1 MTTMKNADRIAK
13 ITFILYIA
21 LMLWLLFGQRVS
33 NDVQG
38 GYWDELSQN
47 INLVPFRTIGRYM
60 DRLYNS
66 AGKLNHQAVINLGGN
81 VIMFIPLGFLLPF
94 VSDRAKKLKNC
105 FVMTFVVILSVE
117 LLQLATLLGSFD
129 IDDLLL
135 NMIGIFMGWMA
146 YIKIHR

>member
-1 MTTMKNADRIAK
+1 MTTMKNADRIGK

-47 INLVPFRTIGRYM
+47 INLVPFRTIGGYM

-105 FVMTFVVILSVE
+105 FVMTFAVILSVE
-117 LLQLATLLGSFD
+117 LLQLAALLGSFD

>member
-1 MTTMKNADRIAK
+1 MTTMKNADRIGK

-47 INLVPFRTIGRYM
+47 INLVPFRTIGGYM

-94 VSDRAKKLKNC
+94 VSDRAKGLKNC
-105 FVMTFVVILSVE
+105 FVMTFVLLMLVE
-117 LLQLATLLGSFD
+117 TVQLFTLLGSFD

>member
-47 INLVPFRTIGRYM
+47 INLVPFRTIGGYM

-117 LLQLATLLGSFD
+117 LLQFATLLGSFD

>member
-47 INLVPFRTIGRYM
+47 INLVPFRTIGGYM

-105 FVMTFVVILSVE
+105 FVLTFVVILSVE
-117 LLQLATLLGSFD
+117 RLQFATLLGSFD

-146 YIKIHR
+146 YIKVYR

>member
-21 LMLWLLFGQRVS
+21 LMLWLLFGQRMT

-81 VIMFIPLGFLLPF
+81 VIMFVPLGLLLPF
-94 VSDRAKKLKNC
+94 VSDRAKELKNC
-105 FVMTFVVILSVE
+105 FVMTFVLLMLVE
-117 LLQLATLLGSFD
+117 TVQLFTLLGSFD

>member
-1 MTTMKNADRIAK
+1 MTTMKNADRIGK

-135 NMIGIFMGWMA
+135 NIIGIFMGWMA

>member
-47 INLVPFRTIGRYM
+47 INLVPFETIGRYM

-117 LLQLATLLGSFD
+117 LLQFATLLGSFD

-135 NMIGIFMGWMA
+135 NIIGIFMGWMA

>member
-47 INLVPFRTIGRYM
+47 INLVPFRTIGGYM

-94 VSDRAKKLKNC
+94 VTDRAKKLKNC

>member
-21 LMLWLLFGQRVS
+21 LMLWLLFGQRMT

-47 INLVPFRTIGRYM
+47 INLVPFRTIGRYI

-94 VSDRAKKLKNC
+94 VTDRAKKLKNC

>member
-38 GYWDELSQN
+38 GYWNELSQN
-47 INLVPFRTIGRYM
+47 INLVPFRTIGRYI

-94 VSDRAKKLKNC
+94 VSDRAKGLKNC

-117 LLQLATLLGSFD
+117 LLQFATLLGSFD

>member
-47 INLVPFRTIGRYM
+47 INLVPFRTIGGYM

-66 AGKLNHQAVINLGGN
+66 AGKLNYQAVINLGGN

-117 LLQLATLLGSFD
+117 LLQFATLLGSFD

>member
-47 INLVPFRTIGRYM
+47 INLVPFRTIGGYM

-81 VIMFIPLGFLLPF
+81 VIMFIPLGFFLPF
-94 VSDRAKKLKNC
+94 VSDRAKGLKNC
-105 FVMTFVVILSVE
+105 VVMTFALLMLVE
-117 LLQLATLLGSFD
+117 FVQLFTLLGSFD

>member
-1 MTTMKNADRIAK
+1 MTTMKNADRIGK

-47 INLVPFRTIGRYM
+47 INLVPFRTIGGYM

-66 AGKLNHQAVINLGGN
+66 AGRLNHQAVINLGGN

-117 LLQLATLLGSFD
+117 LLQFATLLGSFD

>member
-1 MTTMKNADRIAK
+1 MKNADRIAK

-105 FVMTFVVILSVE
+105 FVMTFAVILSVE
-117 LLQLATLLGSFD
+117 LLQLAALLGSFD

-135 NMIGIFMGWMA
+135 NMIGIFMGWMT
-146 YIKIHR
+146 YIKIHI

>member
-81 VIMFIPLGFLLPF
+81 VIMFVPLGLLLPL
-94 VSDRAKKLKNC
+94 VTDRAKKLKNC
-105 FVMTFVVILSVE
+105 FVMTFALLILVE
-117 LLQLATLLGSFD
+117 TVQLFTLLGSFD

>member
-47 INLVPFRTIGRYM
+47 INLVPFRTIGRYI

>member
-1 MTTMKNADRIAK
+1 MTTMKNADRIGK

-47 INLVPFRTIGRYM
+47 INLVPFRTIGRYI

-94 VSDRAKKLKNC
+94 VSDRAKGLKNC
-105 FVMTFVVILSVE
+105 FVMTFVLLMLVETVQLS
-117 LLQLATLLGSFD
+117 TLLGSFD

>member
-38 GYWDELSQN
+38 GYWGELSQN
-47 INLVPFRTIGRYM
+47 INLVPFRTIGRYI

-105 FVMTFVVILSVE
+105 VVMTFVVILSVE

>member
-1 MTTMKNADRIAK
+1 MTTMKNADRIGK
-13 ITFILYIA
+13 ITFILYVI

-94 VSDRAKKLKNC
+94 VSDRAKGLKNC
-105 FVMTFVVILSVE
+105 FVMTFALLMLVE
-117 LLQLATLLGSFD
+117 TMQFFTLLGSFD

-135 NMIGIFMGWMA
+135 NIIGIFMGWMA

>member
-47 INLVPFRTIGRYM
+47 INLAPFRTIGRYM

-105 FVMTFVVILSVE
+105 FVMTFVLLILVE
-117 LLQLATLLGSFD
+117 FVQLFTLLGSFD

>member
-47 INLVPFRTIGRYM
+47 INLVPFETIGRYM

-81 VIMFIPLGFLLPF
+81 VIMFVPLGLLLPL
-94 VSDRAKKLKNC
+94 VTDRAKKLKNC
-105 FVMTFVVILSVE
+105 FVMTFALLMLVE
-117 LLQLATLLGSFD
+117 TVQLFTLLGSFD

>member
-47 INLVPFRTIGRYM
+47 INLVPFRTIGRYI

-94 VSDRAKKLKNC
+94 VSDRAKGLKNC
-105 FVMTFVVILSVE
+105 VVMTFVLLILVE
-117 LLQLATLLGSFD
+117 TVQLFTLLGSFD

>member
-1 MTTMKNADRIAK
+1 MTTMKNADRIGK

-47 INLVPFRTIGRYM
+47 INLVPFRTIGGYM

-117 LLQLATLLGSFD
+117 LLQFATLLGSFD

>member
-47 INLVPFRTIGRYM
+47 INLVPFRTIGGYM

-105 FVMTFVVILSVE
+105 FVMTFAVILSVE

>member
-47 INLVPFRTIGRYM
+47 INLVPFRTIGGYM

-105 FVMTFVVILSVE
+105 FVMTFVLLMIVE
-117 LLQLATLLGSFD
+117 TVQLFTLLGSFD

>member
-47 INLVPFRTIGRYM
+47 INLVPFRTIGGYM

>member
-1 MTTMKNADRIAK
+1 MTTMKNADRIGK

-47 INLVPFRTIGRYM
+47 INLVPFRTIGGYM

>member
-105 FVMTFVVILSVE
+105 FVMTFALLMLVE
-117 LLQLATLLGSFD
+117 TVQLFTLLGSFD

-135 NMIGIFMGWMA
+135 NIIGIMLG
-146 YIKIHR
+146 YVIYVKISK

>member
-105 FVMTFVVILSVE
+105 FVMTFAVILSVE

-146 YIKIHR
+146 YIKVYR

>member
-1 MTTMKNADRIAK
+1 
-13 ITFILYIA
+13 
-21 LMLWLLFGQRVS
+21 
-33 NDVQG
+33 
-38 GYWDELSQN
+38 
-47 INLVPFRTIGRYM
+47 M

-94 VSDRAKKLKNC
+94 VSDRAKGLKNC

-117 LLQLATLLGSFD
+117 LLQFATLLGSFD

>member
-13 ITFILYIA
+13 IAFILYIA

-47 INLVPFRTIGRYM
+47 INLVPFRTIGRYI

-94 VSDRAKKLKNC
+94 VSDRAKGLKNC
-105 FVMTFVVILSVE
+105 FVMTFVLLMLVE
-117 LLQLATLLGSFD
+117 TVQLFTLLGSFD

>member
-47 INLVPFRTIGRYM
+47 INLVPFRTIGRYI

-117 LLQLATLLGSFD
+117 LLQFATLLGSFD

>member
-47 INLVPFRTIGRYM
+47 INLVPFRTIGGYM

-105 FVMTFVVILSVE
+105 FVMTFVLLMLVETVQLS
-117 LLQLATLLGSFD
+117 TLLGSFD

-146 YIKIHR
+146 YIKVYR